1 MCKVYLIKV
10 KDLKNSIQGI
20 REIPN
25 LFTDLFTDLIQFGS
39 FNINN
44 KRDYILLEIQD
55 VNC

>member
-25 LFTDLFTDLIQFGS
+25 LFTDLIQFGS